1 MWVVAA
7 KHREKGGS
15 SQLPLHPHRELLK
28 EKDKRQTKG
37 QHSALV
43 NVVREKVLRV
53 WEGNSSLS
61 ESFLACP

>member
-1 MWVVAA
+1 MRIVAA

-28 EKDKRQTKG
+28 ENKRQTKG

>member
-1 MWVVAA
+1 MRIVAA

-28 EKDKRQTKG
+28 ENKRQTKG

-43 NVVREKVLRV
+43 NAVREKVLRV